1 MLNTL
6 LVTGYFIIGFLIYYV
21 VTYRRKIRSLTSEL
35 SILKCDHRN
44 AIRYTK
50 ERYGLDISKRI

>member
-1 MLNTL
+1 MLDTL

-50 ERYGLDISKRI
+50 ERYGLDISKRT

>member
-1 MLNTL
+1 MLDTL

>member
-1 MLNTL
+1 MLDTL
-6 LVTGYFIIGFLIYYV
+6 LVIGYFTIGFLIYYV
-21 VTYRRKIRSLTSEL
+21 VKYRRKIRSLTSEL